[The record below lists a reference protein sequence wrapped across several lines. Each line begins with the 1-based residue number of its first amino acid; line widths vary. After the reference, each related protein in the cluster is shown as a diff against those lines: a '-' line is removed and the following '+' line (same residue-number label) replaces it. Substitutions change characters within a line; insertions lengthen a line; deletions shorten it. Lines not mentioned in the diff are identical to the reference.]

1 MYKKTYN
8 IEIDITLEQMEMLE
22 NAYHYQDERQ
32 GLFDNFDEYI
42 EDKIQFRLLR
52 HIFDNVQLEFD
63 LMRHYNCE
71 QT

>member
-22 NAYHYQDERQ
+22 NAYHHQDKRQ